1 MAESKRFYWIKLK
14 TDFFNLDEIDFLL
27 GQKNGCEYVV
37 LYQMLCLKT
46 ANNNGRLCTTIG
58 EMMIPFDVE
67 KIIRETKYF
76 DYDTVTIALELFK
89 KLGLIFEESDGVF
102 KISAVDEMVGSEGS
116 SAQRVRKHRESKA
129 LQCNTDVTKK
139 VLHCNTEIE
148 YRDKS
153 IEIRDKSI
161 DKEQDIDSFS
171 ESTDSVKIPY
181 QHVVDLF
188 NSICISY
195 PKVKSLSEARKK
207 AIKARFKSGYRLE
220 DFEICFN
227 NAENSGFLKGKNN
240 KNWSAN
246 FDWLIKDANMAKV
259 LDGNYNEK
267 QKKKE
272 VLNTDDDFWAGE
284 D

>member
-1 MAESKRFYWIKLK
+1 MAENKRFYWIKLK

-46 ANNNGRLCTTIG
+46 ANNNGRLCTNIG

-67 KIIRETKYF
+67 KIIRETKHF

-139 VLHCNTEIE
+139 MLHCN
-148 YRDKS
+148 

-161 DKEQDIDSFS
+161 ENRDKSIEIEKEIDSFS
-171 ESTDSVKIPY
+171 ESTDSVKMPY
-181 QHVVDLF
+181 QQIVDLF
-188 NSICISY
+188 NSICVSY

-207 AIKARFKSGYRLE
+207 AIKARFKSGYRIE
-220 DFEICFN
+220 DFEICFS

-267 QKKKE
+267 QEKKE
-272 VLNTDDDFWAGE
+272 VNTDDDFWAGE

>member
-67 KIIRETKYF
+67 KIIRETKHF
-76 DYDTVTIALELFK
+76 DFDTVTIALELFK

-116 SAQRVRKHRESKA
+116 SAQRVRKYRESKA
-129 LQCNTDVTKK
+129 LHCNTDVTKK
-139 VLHCNTEIE
+139 MLHCNTEIE

-161 DKEQDIDSFS
+161 DKDQEIDKEFVSDETKSSHKKNVRHKHGEYDNVLLSDEEYEKLKAELPEDYQDRIERLS
-171 ESTDSVKIPY
+171 EYMASTGKTYKNHLATIRCWARKNQSKASSTQSVKQP
-181 QHVVDLF
+181 Q
-188 NSICISY
+188 
-195 PKVKSLSEARKK
+195 SEYD
-207 AIKARFKSGYRLE
+207 RFMSNLQ
-220 DFEICFN
+220 EI
-227 NAENSGFLKGKNN
+227 
-240 KNWSAN
+240 
-246 FDWLIKDANMAKV
+246 
-259 LDGNYNEK
+259 YNES
-267 QKKKE
+267 E
-272 VLNTDDDFWAGE
+272 
-284 D
+284 

>member
-67 KIIRETKYF
+67 KIIRETKHF
-76 DYDTVTIALELFK
+76 DFDTVTIALELFK
-89 KLGLIFEESDGVF
+89 KLGLIFEENDGVF

-161 DKEQDIDSFS
+161 DKEQETDKEFVSDETKSSRKKIVRCKHGEYDNVLLSDEEYEKLKVEFPEDYQDRIERLS
-171 ESTDSVKIPY
+171 EYMASTGKTYKNHLATIRCWARKNQSKASSTQSVKQP
-181 QHVVDLF
+181 Q
-188 NSICISY
+188 
-195 PKVKSLSEARKK
+195 SEYD
-207 AIKARFKSGYRLE
+207 RFMSNLQ
-220 DFEICFN
+220 EI
-227 NAENSGFLKGKNN
+227 
-240 KNWSAN
+240 
-246 FDWLIKDANMAKV
+246 
-259 LDGNYNEK
+259 YNES
-267 QKKKE
+267 E
-272 VLNTDDDFWAGE
+272 
-284 D
+284 